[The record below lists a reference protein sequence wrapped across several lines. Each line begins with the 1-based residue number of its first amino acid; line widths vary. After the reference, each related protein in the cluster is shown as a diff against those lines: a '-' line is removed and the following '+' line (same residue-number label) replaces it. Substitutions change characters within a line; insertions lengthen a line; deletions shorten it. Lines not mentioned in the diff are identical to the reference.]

1 MRSGE
6 FSALR
11 NDNIDLENN
20 KIHIVEAIGR
30 RFKDNDKNNEME
42 YYTKVP
48 KNKEAR
54 YIIMSDLCRE
64 CVLYMMEQTKL
75 KCKNNPENLLYPSF
89 RSGKRRSAS
98 SMETCFKEL
107 CDRLEIERD
116 VHVTKTGQ
124 KKGLCLHSLRHTADT
139 IANTAKGA
147 NVVNTALMMGHKAIS
162 VENHYTHATDEALS
176 SVTTPSQAILEDY
189 KKKENR
195 SKEDKEE
202 ELYALYLKLKD
213 KFE

>member
-1 MRSGE
+1 MYVTDQDDFCNMVIAGNFRGSPRE
-6 FSALR
+6 L
-11 NDNIDLENN
+11 LE

-98 SMETCFKEL
+98 SMETLFFRQCVITFFSY
-107 CDRLEIERD
+107 IFIN
-116 VHVTKTGQ
+116 
-124 KKGLCLHSLRHTADT
+124 SL
-139 IANTAKGA
+139 
-147 NVVNTALMMGHKAIS
+147 VNPISLIFSVAICII
-162 VENHYTHATDEALS
+162 
-176 SVTTPSQAILEDY
+176 ILIIMW
-189 KKKENR
+189 
-195 SKEDKEE
+195 
-202 ELYALYLKLKD
+202 
-213 KFE
+213 